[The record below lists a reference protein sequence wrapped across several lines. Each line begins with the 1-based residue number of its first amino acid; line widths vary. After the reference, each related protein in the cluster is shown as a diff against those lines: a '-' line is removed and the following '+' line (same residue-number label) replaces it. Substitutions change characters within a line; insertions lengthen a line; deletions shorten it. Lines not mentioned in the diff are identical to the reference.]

1 MDTNTLAA
9 QEPVAM
15 DSRGRRISAR
25 RHRSIE
31 EKRAIVAES
40 LEPGA
45 SVAEIARRHGVN
57 ANLVFG
63 WRRLQ
68 QHGLLET
75 HTRRMT
81 GRRLIPVK
89 LLEAPAAPTSGKH
102 IGGLRIEFAGGV
114 QVHVGADTDASV
126 LARVIELLRR

>member
-9 QEPVAM
+9 HEPVAV
-15 DSRGRRISAR
+15 DTRGRRISAR
-25 RHRSIE
+25 RHRPIE
-31 EKRAIVAES
+31 EKRAIVAET
-40 LEPGA
+40 LKPGA

-57 ANLVFG
+57 ANLVFV

-68 QHGLLET
+68 SQGLLET

-81 GRRLIPVK
+81 GRRLMPVK
-89 LLEAPAAPTSGKH
+89 LVEAAASPSTNSAGA
-102 IGGLRIEFAGGV
+102 LRIEFAGGV